1 MGVQI
6 NGATGNVIATKGTFS
21 GNVGIAGTLTYE
33 DVTDIDAV
41 GLITA
46 RSGIEIGAS
55 PGVGASISA
64 KGNAIFS
71 GITTIGS
78 KEVGAGITL
87 SPDGDIFATG
97 VTTVSG
103 NVKIGTGVTL
113 SPDGDIFA
121 TGVCTATSFAGDGS
135 ALTGIGGTDF
145 IHSEQINNSGI
156 ITSTAFVPTN
166 QVFSDRNRLINGKM
180 QICQR
185 GTSGDLGTLGASA
198 TNYTTDHWV
207 LYVQNTSARFDVS
220 QVTDQHPDGF
230 GHSLKIDCSTADT
243 SLAATDEVQFLT
255 KVEGYET
262 VEFAK
267 GTSSAKEYTL
277 SFYVKVNK
285 TGTYIVTLLGRHN
298 TNSSVSASY
307 TVSDTNWNRYVIT
320 FPADTTNGRYDNADS
335 TEALRVVWWLVA
347 GSGVNNG
354 TLQTTWVNSTDTGR
368 ATGQVNFADST
379 SNIFYITGCQLE
391 VGSVAT
397 PFEHRKFTRDL
408 HDCYRYYRRW
418 RAGVDGVTS
427 VADGSTFQATTL
439 AKGDAYD
446 SDDAAVELDLIPPMN
461 HKPAVETFNALRLA
475 QGQNIVDNGTTVQDN
490 YSSFARLR
498 LHIDNEGSVNTS
510 YEQRLVMKTTAGDF
524 AIEAEI

>member
-6 NGATGNVIATKGTFS
+6 NGDTGNISAIKADYS
-21 GNVGIAGTLTYE
+21 GNVTIGGTLTYE
-33 DVTDIDAV
+33 DVTNIDSV

-46 RSGIEIGAS
+46 REGIEVGAR
-55 PGVGASISA
+55 PGVAASISVD
-64 KGNAIFS
+64 GNMIVS
-71 GITTIGS
+71 GITTIG
-78 KEVGAGITL
+78 
-87 SPDGDIFATG
+87 
-97 VTTVSG
+97 G
-103 NVKIGTGVTL
+103 NIKVGTGVTL

-156 ITSTAFVPTN
+156 VTATAFVPTN
-166 QVFSDRNRLINGKM
+166 QVFSERNRLINGKM

-198 TNYTTDHWV
+198 ENYTADHWV

-220 QVTDQHPDGF
+220 QVTNETPDGF

-243 SLAATDEVQFLT
+243 SLAATDEVQFWQ
-255 KVEGYET
+255 KVEGFET
-262 VEFAK
+262 QEFAK
-267 GTSSAKEYTL
+267 GTSSAKQYTL

-285 TGTYIVTLLGRHN
+285 TGTYIVRLLGRDN
-298 TNSSVSASY
+298 TTSSCSAAY

-320 FPADTTNGRYDNADS
+320 FPADTNSNRKDDANN
-335 TEALRVVWWLVA
+335 TESLRVVWWLVA

-354 TLQTTWVNSTDTGR
+354 TLQTTWTNSTDTGA

-391 VGSVAT
+391 VGPVAT
-397 PFEHRKFTRDL
+397 PFEHRKYTRDL

-418 RAGVDGVTS
+418 KANVNGIRSIADNSGFSSSTILSGGGLDADDAGVDR
-427 VADGSTFQATTL
+427 F
-439 AKGDAYD
+439 
-446 SDDAAVELDLIPPMN
+446 LIPEMN
-461 HKPAVETFNALRLA
+461 HAPVVETFTDLVLVAGDAVYN
-475 QGQNIVDNGTTVQDN
+475 NTTTVQEN
-490 YSSFARLR
+490 YSDQSCIR
-498 LHIDNEGSVNTS
+498 LHIDNAGGMNNDT
-510 YEQRLVMKTTAGDF
+510 YFKRLAFSTNSGDF
-524 AIEAEI
+524 AVEAEI

>member
-6 NGATGNVIATKGTFS
+6 NGDTGNISAIKADYS
-21 GNVGIAGTLTYE
+21 GNVTIGGTLTYE
-33 DVTDIDAV
+33 DVTNIDSV

-46 RSGIEIGAS
+46 REGIEVGAR
-55 PGVGASISA
+55 PGVAASISVD
-64 KGNAIFS
+64 GNMIVS
-71 GITTIGS
+71 GITTIG
-78 KEVGAGITL
+78 
-87 SPDGDIFATG
+87 
-97 VTTVSG
+97 G
-103 NVKIGTGVTL
+103 NIKVGTGVTL

-156 ITSTAFVPTN
+156 VTATAFVPTN
-166 QVFSDRNRLINGKM
+166 QVFSERNRLINGKM

-198 TNYTTDHWV
+198 ENYTADHWV

-220 QVTDQHPDGF
+220 QVTNETPDGF

-243 SLAATDEVQFLT
+243 SLAATDEVQFWQ
-255 KVEGYET
+255 KVEGFET
-262 VEFAK
+262 QEFAK
-267 GTSSAKEYTL
+267 GTSSAKQYTL

-285 TGTYIVTLLGRHN
+285 TGTYIVRLLGRDN
-298 TNSSVSASY
+298 TTSSCSAAY

-320 FPADTTNGRYDNADS
+320 FPADTNSNRKDDANN
-335 TEALRVVWWLVA
+335 TESLRVVWWLVA

-354 TLQTTWVNSTDTGR
+354 TLQTTWTNSTDTGA

-391 VGSVAT
+391 VGPVAT
-397 PFEHRKFTRDL
+397 PFEHRKYTRDL

-418 RAGVDGVTS
+418 RPNVNGIRSIADNSGFSSSTILSGGGLDADDAGVDR
-427 VADGSTFQATTL
+427 F
-439 AKGDAYD
+439 
-446 SDDAAVELDLIPPMN
+446 LIPEMN
-461 HKPAVETFNALRLA
+461 HAPVVETFTDLVLVAGDAVYN
-475 QGQNIVDNGTTVQDN
+475 NTTTVQEN
-490 YSSFARLR
+490 YSDQSCIR
-498 LHIDNEGSVNTS
+498 LHIDNAGGMNNDTYFKRLAFNTNS
-510 YEQRLVMKTTAGDF
+510 GDF
-524 AIEAEI
+524 AVEAEI